1 MLKIQNVS
9 KIKGK
14 IVNGCR
20 VLDIEYNSVQ
30 RGYIF
35 TMEDTHSLNSEKTGQ
50 FLIKLLD
57 SNYEVDEYEF
67 FVMGWKVATE
77 RSVTKQK
84 ISDVNGFAN
93 QMYELI
99 ERGVKVL
106 KSYNSK

>member
-20 VLDIEYNSVQ
+20 VLDIEYSSIE

-35 TMEDTHSLNSEKTGQ
+35 TMEDTHGLNSENTGQ

-57 SNYEVDEYEF
+57 SNFKIEEFEF
-67 FVMGWKVATE
+67 FIMGWKIATE
-77 RSVTKQK
+77 RSVTKQN
-84 ISDVNGFAN
+84 ISDVNGFGVC
-93 QMYELI
+93 MYDLI
-99 ERGVKVL
+99 DRGIKVKGG
-106 KSYNSK
+106 YN

>member
-20 VLDIEYNSVQ
+20 VLDIEYSSIE

-35 TMEDTHSLNSEKTGQ
+35 TMEDTHGLNSENTGQ

-57 SNYEVDEYEF
+57 SNFKIEEFEF
-67 FVMGWKVATE
+67 FIMGWKIATE
-77 RSVTKQK
+77 RSVTKQN
-84 ISDVNGFAN
+84 ISDVNGFGVC
-93 QMYELI
+93 MYDLI
-99 ERGVKVL
+99 ERGIKVKRGY
-106 KSYNSK
+106 S

>member
-20 VLDIEYNSVQ
+20 VLDIEYSSIE

-35 TMEDTHSLNSEKTGQ
+35 TMEDTHGLNSENTGQ

-57 SNYEVDEYEF
+57 SNFKIEEFEF
-67 FVMGWKVATE
+67 FIMGWKIATE
-77 RSVTKQK
+77 RSVTKQN
-84 ISDVNGFAN
+84 ISDVNGFGVC
-93 QMYELI
+93 MYGLI
-99 ERGVKVL
+99 ERGIKVL
-106 KSYNSK
+106 KGYS

>member
-20 VLDIEYNSVQ
+20 VLDIEYSSVD

-35 TMEDTHSLNSEKTGQ
+35 TMEDTHGLNSDKTGE

-57 SNYEVDEYEF
+57 SNYKIDAFLF
-67 FVMGWKVATE
+67 FIMGWKLATE
-77 RSVTKQK
+77 RDVTKQN
-84 ISDVNGFAN
+84 ISDVNGFAVC
-93 QMYELI
+93 MYDLI
-99 ERGVKVL
+99 ERGLKVL
-106 KSYNSK
+106 KSYNK

>member
-20 VLDIEYNSVQ
+20 VLDIEYSSIE

-35 TMEDTHSLNSEKTGQ
+35 TMEDTYGLNSENTGQ

-57 SNYEVDEYEF
+57 TNYEVDEYEF
-67 FVMGWKVATE
+67 FIMGWKVATE
-77 RSVTKQK
+77 RSILKQN
-84 ISDVNGFAN
+84 ISSMESFATF
-93 QMYELI
+93 MYELI
-99 ERGVKVL
+99 ERGIKVL
-106 KSYNSK
+106 KSYNK

>member
-1 MLKIQNVS
+1 MLKIQNIS

-35 TMEDTHSLNSEKTGQ
+35 TMEDTHGLNSENTGQ

-57 SNYEVDEYEF
+57 TNYEVDEYEF
-67 FVMGWKVATE
+67 FIMGWKVATE
-77 RSVTKQK
+77 RSILKQN
-84 ISDVNGFAN
+84 ISSMESFATF
-93 QMYELI
+93 MYELI
-99 ERGVKVL
+99 ERGIKVL
-106 KSYNSK
+106 KSYNK

>member
-20 VLDIEYNSVQ
+20 VLDVEYSSIE

-35 TMEDTHSLNSEKTGQ
+35 TMEDTHGLNSENTGE

-57 SNYEVDEYEF
+57 SNFKIEEFEF
-67 FVMGWKVATE
+67 FIMGWKIATE
-77 RSVTKQK
+77 RSVTKQN
-84 ISDVNGFAN
+84 ISDVNGFGVC
-93 QMYELI
+93 MYDLI
-99 ERGVKVL
+99 ERGIKVKRGY
-106 KSYNSK
+106 S

>member
-35 TMEDTHSLNSEKTGQ
+35 TMEDTHGLNSEKTGQ

-57 SNYEVDEYEF
+57 TNYEVDEYEF
-67 FVMGWKVATE
+67 FIMGWKVSTE
-77 RSVTKQK
+77 RSILKQN
-84 ISDVNGFAN
+84 ISSMESFGTC
-93 QMYELI
+93 MYGLI

>member
-20 VLDIEYNSVQ
+20 VLDIEYSSVD

-35 TMEDTHSLNSEKTGQ
+35 TMEDTHSLNSDNTGQ

-57 SNYEVDEYEF
+57 SNYKIDAFLF
-67 FVMGWKVATE
+67 FIMGWKLATE
-77 RSVTKQK
+77 RDVTKQK
-84 ISDVNGFAN
+84 IGDVNGFGVC
-93 QMYELI
+93 MYDLI
-99 ERGVKVL
+99 EQGIKI
-106 KSYNSK
+106 KNSYKI